1 MPRQAGPCLSCQTL
15 DAFNPRAMSTTKSF
29 SELSP
34 PEYGTRAALSYFWA
48 SKCDLRLLHFLLDT
62 AMTGDFVYRIAQDAL
77 EGKDDYTKLN
87 PQELARSDPGPR
99 TKVIRASSQE
109 FLEMFLSRI
118 VDSFQVYIVEI
129 LREVLHKQPRILSAS
144 KQELTL
150 GYVLQFDS
158 IESLTKDW
166 IEGKVASLS
175 YEGFGDLEDW
185 CKTRGIPLLFPEGK
199 REKIVETIAIRNL
212 IVHNRCIVDERYR
225 KSTGDTRFKVG
236 QARALDVEDFFET
249 MKLLS
254 KVIKVTDGAVSGK
267 FGLEQ
272 IDIRTE
278 ITGRSEKK
286 WPATSRQKDAATAL
300 PGPPDNNAPPAP
312 EQSEGV

>member
-1 MPRQAGPCLSCQTL
+1 MTNQATS
-15 DAFNPRAMSTTKSF
+15 
-29 SELSP
+29 SELTP

-48 SKCDLRLLHFLLDT
+48 NQCDLRLLHFLLDT

-77 EGKDDYTKLN
+77 EGKDDYMKLD
-87 PQELARSDPGPR
+87 PGKLARSDPGPR
-99 TKVIRASSQE
+99 TKAIRASSQE

-185 CKTRGIPLLFPEGK
+185 CKTRGIPLLFPEGE

-225 KSTGDTRFKVG
+225 KATGDTKFDVG
-236 QARALDVEDFFET
+236 QVRGLNVDDFFET
-249 MKLLS
+249 MKLLF
-254 KVIKVTDGAVSGK
+254 KVVKVTDGAVSGK

-272 IDIRTE
+272 VDIRIKLTE
-278 ITGRSEKK
+278 RANKK
-286 WPATSRQKDAATAL
+286 WPPTSQQKNAAAAL
-300 PGPPDNNAPPAP
+300 PGAPADSPSTAP
-312 EQSEGV
+312 QRGEGA